1 MKPLWVF
8 WWYVKKMS
16 TRNRLAAWAGLY
28 RRYRDE
34 FEHFWAF
41 RKTLVMPSL
50 YAEEA
55 EFLPAALS
63 LQNRPV
69 SPVGRWVARTMM
81 VIVVV
86 LFVWSVV
93 GKLDISVNATG
104 KIIQSDRTKAIASV
118 EVARVSA
125 LYVSEGQTVKAGDVL
140 IELDTRS
147 SDSDRDRAQGDH
159 TIAVLQAQRSRALI
173 DAIDRNQVPQLAA
186 VSGGNT
192 SAWQDAQRH
201 LAGQW
206 GDFSAKLQRTDGEIL
221 HYSQA
226 LPLVVKRARDYAELA
241 KTGDVPLHAA
251 SEKKQAEID
260 LEAQLRDARNQ
271 RATLVSE
278 TRKVAQDALNE
289 ASRSMSQTAQDALR
303 ASVHSELLKLVAP
316 VDGTVQQLTVH
327 TVGGAVPAAQPLM
340 QIVPRQ
346 SAVEIEAFIENKD
359 IGFVQEG
366 QRAEVKIEAFEYS
379 KYGTVPARVTHV
391 SRDAIQDEKRGLIYA
406 VKVLLDRSVMQVD
419 GREVNL
425 SAGMSTTVEIKTGT
439 RRVIEYVLSPLV
451 QHSKESL
458 RER

>member
-1 MKPLWVF
+1 
-8 WWYVKKMS
+8 MS
-16 TRNRLAAWAGLY
+16 TGNRLSAWGDLFC
-28 RRYRDE
+28 RYRDE
-34 FEHFWAF
+34 FRHFWTL
-41 RKTLVMPSL
+41 RKTLAVPQL
-50 YAEEA
+50 YAHEA

-63 LQNRPV
+63 LQNQPV
-69 SPVGRWVARTMM
+69 SPVGRWVARSMM
-81 VIVVV
+81 IMVVL

-104 KIIQSDRTKAIASV
+104 KIIQSDRIKAIASV

-125 LYVSEGQTVKAGDVL
+125 LYVVEGQAVKAGEML

-159 TIAVLQAQRSRALI
+159 TIALLQAQRSRALI
-173 DAIDRNQVPQLAA
+173 DAIDRNQAPQLPLVHSA
-186 VSGGNT
+186 T
-192 SAWQDAQRH
+192 RDAWQDAQRH

-206 GDFSAKLQRTDGEIL
+206 SDFSAKLQRTDGEIL
-221 HYSQA
+221 HHGQA
-226 LPLVVKRARDYAELA
+226 LPLVSKRASDYAELA

-251 SEKKQAEID
+251 SEKKQAQID

-271 RATLVSE
+271 RAALVSE
-278 TRKVAQDALNE
+278 TRKAAQDALNE
-289 ASRSMSQTAQDALR
+289 ASRSMVLSVQDMRR
-303 ASVHSELLKLVAP
+303 AAVHSELLKLVAP

-340 QIVPRQ
+340 QVVPRQ
-346 SAVEIEAFIENKD
+346 SAVEIEAFVENKD
-359 IGFVQEG
+359 IGFVREG

-379 KYGTVPARVTHV
+379 KYGTVPAQVIYV

-406 VKVLLDRSVMQVD
+406 IKVLLDRSVIQVD

-425 SAGMSTTVEIKTGT
+425 SAGMSATVEIKTGT